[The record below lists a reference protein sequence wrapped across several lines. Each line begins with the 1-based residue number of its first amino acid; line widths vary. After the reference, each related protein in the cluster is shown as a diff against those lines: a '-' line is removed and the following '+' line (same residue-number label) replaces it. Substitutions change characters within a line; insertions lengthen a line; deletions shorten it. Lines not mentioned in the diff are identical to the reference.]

1 MTATGTEGR
10 LCELIAKRQQ
20 LGIVK
25 YQTTIEANQLP
36 LSEWLNHALE
46 ESLDHCVYLLRSI
59 EDIDK
64 QANQVK

>member
-25 YQTTIEANQLP
+25 YGTTIEANPLP
-36 LSEWLNHALE
+36 LREWLNHALE
-46 ESLDHCVYLLRSI
+46 ESLDHCVYLIRSI
-59 EDIDK
+59 EEMDK
-64 QANQVK
+64 YADAN